1 MNDFAR
7 LERELMTRVRDAN
20 TPAAADKMR
29 VRERLAANIAL
40 LSTAAAASSLPAAD
54 ARSWRHL
61 VNSHLAS
68 LGKVVAV
75 TGAIAFGAGYLAG
88 HRSQT
93 VVTKIVTVTAPASK
107 PQSPSAPLPADV
119 GLTPAFLASASD
131 WGRSGT
137 RPKGAAKAVASAE
150 IAAGSLLEEL
160 ELLRRA
166 ERTIRSGNSQ
176 VALGLLRDLDE
187 RFPKGQ
193 LVEER
198 AAARVMANCQLAD
211 TGAARTQGNAYLM
224 AHPQSVYADRVRT
237 LCQLDSTN
245 PTKDSTSSGY

>member
-20 TPAAADKMR
+20 TPAPADR
-29 VRERLAANIAL
+29 ERGRERLEANIAL

-68 LGKVVAV
+68 LGKVIAV
-75 TGAIAFGAGYLAG
+75 TGVIAFGAGYLLG
-88 HRSQT
+88 HRSRT
-93 VVTKIVTVTAPASK
+93 VVTKTVTVTVPESK
-107 PQSPSAPLPADV
+107 PQSPNAPLPADV
-119 GLTPAFLASASD
+119 GLTPASLASASD

-137 RPKGAAKAVASAE
+137 RPKGAAKAATSAE
-150 IAAGSLLEEL
+150 MAASSLLEEL

-176 VALGLLRDLDE
+176 VALGLLRDLDQ

-211 TGAARTQGNAYLM
+211 ADAARTQGNAYLK

-237 LCQLDSTN
+237 LCQLDSEK
-245 PTKDSTSSGY
+245 PTKDSPSTGY